1 MFESKWK
8 YLQVFFGGCWHTNGG
23 TDGSTVLQFLKV
35 GLVDN
40 YGIFLEHCL
49 VMVLYYKPELNRGE
63 LCNAFETKLYRWIS
77 LQSPDIW
84 NLEWVNIYGAT

>member
-1 MFESKWK
+1 MFGSKWK

-49 VMVLYYKPELNRGE
+49 VMVLYYKPELNRGSYAMRLRLNFTDE
-63 LCNAFETKLYRWIS
+63 YHYRALTFET
-77 LQSPDIW
+77 
-84 NLEWVNIYGAT
+84 